1 MAMKNLKHFLPYLF
15 LRFVCVLLMLLPLRL
30 VYLLAE
36 FIGYLGFYVFRFR
49 RDVVLENLA
58 IAFGMELHEG
68 QRTALA
74 ARSYKQIAMT
84 FLELM
89 IAPRLR
95 KQIQQ
100 MWTLEQQ
107 ELLLNLLSQ
116 GNGLVCVSGHLGN
129 WEFQGAAIANLL
141 AEHFTV
147 AAVQQ
152 SNPYINRFVTRR
164 RNAMSM
170 QVAGSKEAMKLLV
183 RALRN
188 HQAIGLV
195 ADQNAGLS
203 AVFVDFFG
211 KTAATMP
218 GPAQLALKYRAPLVV
233 FVALRTGPAKFKVL
247 AEQVPVQED
256 DTVESLTQ
264 RHVKVLE
271 SYIRK
276 HPEQYFWLHRRW
288 KTRPSWEEKIE
299 KRESGS

>member
-1 MAMKNLKHFLPYLF
+1 MKNLKHFLPYLF

>member
-1 MAMKNLKHFLPYLF
+1 MKNLKHFLPYLF

-74 ARSYKQIAMT
+74 ARSYKQITMT

-188 HQAIGLV
+188 HKAIGLV

>member
-1 MAMKNLKHFLPYLF
+1 MKNLKHFLPYLF

-188 HQAIGLV
+188 HKAIGLV

>member
-1 MAMKNLKHFLPYLF
+1 MKNLKHFLPYLF

-247 AEQVPVQED
+247 AEQVPVQKED
-256 DTVESLTQ
+256 GDAGKS
-264 RHVKVLE
+264 RMG
-271 SYIRK
+271 
-276 HPEQYFWLHRRW
+276 
-288 KTRPSWEEKIE
+288 
-299 KRESGS
+299 REHFLCS

>member
-1 MAMKNLKHFLPYLF
+1 MKNLKHFLPYLF

-74 ARSYKQIAMT
+74 ARSYKQITMT